1 MSSDEDGS
9 SATSCANG
17 NRKCIRPPFSLSVS
31 MVELDIKSIGAN
43 FGRS

>member
-17 NRKCIRPPFSLSVS
+17 NRKYIRPPFHEALS
-31 MVELDIKSIGAN
+31 MVELDMKSIGAN
-43 FGRS
+43 IGRS